1 MLKLPF
7 CFNVNEITYLIHIF
21 IWIFC
26 ISATA
31 PVGDQNL
38 SASTRTNMAI
48 ERGEAL
54 SVVLLLRASRF
65 FFLPFFMQ
73 LFTSFCLSVFLQ
85 QVNMKHLAKSLQCHL
100 AKPDCIFYG
109 VLSSYFC
116 NLTDKFQICVGESL
130 FA

>member
-65 FFLPFFMQ
+65 FF
-73 LFTSFCLSVFLQ
+73 FTIFHAAVHKFLSFCVFT
-85 QVNMKHLAKSLQCHL
+85 ASEYE
-100 AKPDCIFYG
+100 AP
-109 VLSSYFC
+109 S
-116 NLTDKFQICVGESL
+116 
-130 FA
+130 